1 MGIDLADIKM
11 MTTLTSA
18 TAKTLLE
25 GMTTTVILVDRNL
38 NILYLNPAAEMLLG
52 HSERQCINRPL
63 SEFIPGPDSLCDQL
77 RLAIENEHPYTAREQ
92 VVLIAPAK
100 EITID
105 LTVNPLSEPDQPL
118 RLLIEIAQIDRQL
131 RLSREELNLSQHNAT
146 RQLIRGM
153 AHEIK
158 NPLGGLRGAA
168 QLLDR
173 ELDDEEQKEYTRI
186 IIDEADRLQSLVD
199 RMLGPR
205 TLPNKQ
211 WMNIH
216 EVLEHVRQLISVE
229 ASENITILT
238 AYDPSLPDILAD
250 RDLLVQAF
258 LNITRNA
265 LLALGKEGGEILIR
279 TRIKRQFTIGPTRY
293 KLVLEIDI
301 IDTGPGI
308 PRELQESL
316 FFPMITGRE
325 DGTGLGLPIA
335 QSLINQ
341 HNGLIEFESEPGKTR
356 FSVFLPVTDERI
368 ST

>member
-1 MGIDLADIKM
+1 
-11 MTTLTSA
+11 
-18 TAKTLLE
+18 
-25 GMTTTVILVDRNL
+25 MTTTVILVDRDL

-52 HSERQCINRPL
+52 RSQRQCINHPL
-63 SEFIPGPDSLCDQL
+63 WEFIPGPESLCEEL
-77 RLAIENEHPYTAREQ
+77 RLAIENDHPYTAREQ
-92 VVLIAPAK
+92 VVMLAPAQ

-105 LTVNPLSEPDQPL
+105 LTVNPLSDPDQPQ
-118 RLLIEIAQIDRQL
+118 RLLIEIAHIDRQL
-131 RLSREELNLSQHNAT
+131 RLSREELNISQHNAT

-173 ELDDEEQKEYTRI
+173 ELEDEDLKEYTRI

-205 TLPNKQ
+205 ILPNKQ
-211 WMNIH
+211 WLNIH
-216 EVLEHVRQLISVE
+216 EVLEHVRQLLSVE
-229 ASENITILT
+229 AIDHIKIKT
-238 AYDPSLPDILAD
+238 AYDPSLPEILAD

-265 LLALGKEGGEILIR
+265 LLALGDEGGEILLR
-279 TRIKRQFTIGPTRY
+279 TRIKRMFTIGSTKY
-293 KLVLEIDI
+293 KLVLEINI

-308 PRELQESL
+308 PKELQETL

-325 DGTGLGLPIA
+325 NGTGLGLPIA

-341 HNGLIEFESEPGKTR
+341 HNGLIEFESEPGKTK
-356 FSVFLPVTDERI
+356 FSVYLPVTDERT